1 MARGVKLDTTEIE
14 RARARLIGLV
24 AETDVQDISPNLTLK
39 LENNQHSGSFKARGA
54 MNALLC
60 SAVGPDGVLAASG
73 GNHGETV
80 QSHHLV
86 RHHRRNPHADHVG
99 SPADHAG

>member
-54 MNALLC
+54 MNLSLI
-60 SAVGPDGVLAASG
+60 
-73 GNHGETV
+73 HI
-80 QSHHLV
+80 
-86 RHHRRNPHADHVG
+86 
-99 SPADHAG
+99 